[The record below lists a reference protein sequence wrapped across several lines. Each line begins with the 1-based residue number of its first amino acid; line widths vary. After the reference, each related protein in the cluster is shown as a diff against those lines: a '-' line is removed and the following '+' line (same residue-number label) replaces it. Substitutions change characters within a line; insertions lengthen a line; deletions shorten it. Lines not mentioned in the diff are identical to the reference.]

1 LQRRGFRRRPD
12 EASRERWGGLVG
24 HAAEVLIQR
33 KQRIRFEFGENPPE
47 PVFNP
52 VNRVEKGS
60 AVHPQLP
67 GTEPPIR
74 AQQEVKPENLI
85 LKIVE
90 HTTANQTKV
99 GYIVFSLARVG
110 PPPFFAATEFKGN
123 TAGVGCVGNTIP
135 KTVVAGPKNGPEYAL
150 ARYFS
155 PFMDETQAVTVANA
169 ARFFGQTNCVRSI
182 PLHLRMSSRRRALKC
197 GSGQSPNNCFQ
208 L

>member
-155 PFMDETQAVTVANA
+155 PFMDETKAITVANA
-169 ARFFGQTNCVRSI
+169 ARFFSQTNCVRSI
-182 PLHLRMSSRRRALKC
+182 PLHFENVLPAAGFEVRKRP
-197 GSGQSPNNCFQ
+197 SPNNCFQ